1 MAWGLSE
8 PEEEERSWDWME
20 SSWGRGGVSEE
31 MCPGAYQTA
40 DAHQGRRWTPG
51 TAPGQKHEGQHLPHR
66 LWPGGAKAGKGG
78 GHRPGGVLTVQPQT
92 GVINFDGEDLIGT
105 YREGENG
112 T

>member
-78 GHRPGGVLTVQPQT
+78 GHRPGGVLTVQPKT
-92 GVINFDGEDLIGT
+92 AVIKSHYFP
-105 YREGENG
+105 
-112 T
+112 